1 MSDDV
6 FESAYKAL
14 VNKIPMEKVMH
25 DLAVAYAE
33 RTAPADVTPEVFL
46 RIYKKAT
53 KNIFY
58 AHMTGANGKNL
69 TKNN

>member
-25 DLAVAYAE
+25 DLAIAYTE
-33 RTAPADVTPEVFL
+33 RTAPDDVTPEKFL

-53 KNIFY
+53 KSIFSAY
-58 AHMTGANGKNL
+58 MTGKWKDFEEN
-69 TKNN
+69 